1 MTITYCCLQLPDIIA
16 EDAAI
21 SLSQLEDLMEDDTGG
36 PVVHSGDPMLS
47 SPHLAP
53 LSPPTQACHHPLL
66 PDEDTL
72 GSLAPTT
79 SNSSSDMD
87 IVA

>member
-1 MTITYCCLQLPDIIA
+1 MVTEEAT
-16 EDAAI
+16 
-21 SLSQLEDLMEDDTGG
+21 SLSMSQLEDLMEDDANG
-36 PVVHSGDPMLS
+36 PIHSGDPMLS
-47 SPHLAP
+47 SPHLPP
-53 LSPPTQACHHPLL
+53 LSPAQTGCQHAL

-79 SNSSSDMD
+79 PNSSTDMD

>member
-1 MTITYCCLQLPDIIA
+1 MVMFQLPDIVS
-16 EDAAI
+16 EDAAAAL
-21 SLSQLEDLMEDDTGG
+21 SLSQFEDLMEDDTGG
-36 PVVHSGDPMLS
+36 PVHGGDPMLS
-47 SPHLAP
+47 SPHLPP
-53 LSPPTQACHHPLL
+53 LSPPHLHHSL

-72 GSLAPTT
+72 GSLPLTT

>member
-1 MTITYCCLQLPDIIA
+1 MFQLPDIVA
-16 EDAAI
+16 EDAAAAL
-21 SLSQLEDLMEDDTGG
+21 SMSQLEDLMEDDAGG
-36 PVVHSGDPMLS
+36 PVHSGDPMLS
-47 SPHLAP
+47 SPHLPP
-53 LSPPTQACHHPLL
+53 LSPPAPPCHHPL

>member
-1 MTITYCCLQLPDIIA
+1 MPDVVTEEA
-16 EDAAI
+16 SA
-21 SLSQLEDLMEDDTGG
+21 LSMAQFEDLMEDDAGG
-36 PVVHSGDPMLS
+36 PVHGGDPMLS
-47 SPHLAP
+47 SPHLPP
-53 LSPPTQACHHPLL
+53 LSPPAPACHHPL

-79 SNSSSDMD
+79 SNSSTSDMD